1 MWREPRQPW
10 EGYLRSVDGNAGK
23 LLNNDLPQAEWRA
36 TISISIIGSFR
47 GAKAMMQGSRYFDP
61 PPEDEE
67 IRLLSL
73 HDSQLRAPQFR
84 SLGLTQIPKFGI
96 VLVLV
101 VGALECRDR
110 KETDVLQLI
119 CSVSLIAKR
128 SGFSRTRTTTSTIP
142 QFRSLGLT
150 SRAAVSE
157 GSSLCPVL
165 LCP

>member
-10 EGYLRSVDGNAGK
+10 EGFLRSVDGNVGK

-96 VLVLV
+96 VLVVVLV
-101 VGALECRDR
+101 LGALECRDR

-128 SGFSRTRTTTSTIP
+128 SGFSRTSIP
-142 QFRSLGLT
+142 KQ
-150 SRAAVSE
+150 A
-157 GSSLCPVL
+157 
-165 LCP
+165 